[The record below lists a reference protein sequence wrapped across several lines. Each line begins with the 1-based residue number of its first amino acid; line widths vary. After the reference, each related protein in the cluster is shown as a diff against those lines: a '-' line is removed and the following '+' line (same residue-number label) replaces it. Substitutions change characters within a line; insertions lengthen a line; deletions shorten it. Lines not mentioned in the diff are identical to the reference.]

1 MVNENIET
9 YLTVLEEALSKKD
22 EILSQLI
29 DITKRQESIIK
40 EKEIDEM
47 EFNQTLEEKDKLIQL
62 IQTIDDGFE
71 RIYLLVKEELP
82 KTQSRYIERIKRL
95 QDLIKEVMDKGVE
108 LQVLEKHNK
117 MKLDAFLRTK
127 RSEIKDFKMN
137 NKTVSNYYKSISKQY
152 EQESYFFDKKK

>member
-22 EILSQLI
+22 EILIQLI
-29 DITKRQESIIK
+29 DITKNQESIIK

-47 EFNQTLEEKDKLIQL
+47 EFNRTLEEKDKLIQL

-82 KTQSRYIERIKRL
+82 KAQSRYIERIKRL

-117 MKLDAFLRTK
+117 MKLEAFLRTK